1 MRWSRLPSMGSPET
15 RPRTCRP
22 VLFRCMPGQS
32 PALETRPQCRMSWA
46 RLDDQMPDHP
56 KFLQAGDFAPLL
68 LALYVRAVC
77 YSSRYLTDGFIP
89 SGAVTPLLQGYNAW
103 GHDTV
108 TGDGFALA
116 RDGDEFDWP
125 AIMVH
130 AGLWESCD
138 GGYRIHDYLD
148 YNPTR
153 AQVLERRADSAKRQ
167 KKHRDTA
174 VSNDDGNALRNGV
187 SHGPVTSSPAPA
199 PTPTLVTTKRV
210 KAADAADTQFATFWE
225 AYPRRAG
232 GNPRNAAHR
241 AWQARVASGVSP
253 ETLAAAAGRYRAFC
267 EATGKIGTEYVKQ
280 AQFWLSPTFEGWVQ
294 AWEMLEIPGTPP
306 RREMDELDAWAARP

>member
-108 TGDGFALA
+108 TGDGFAFA
-116 RDGDEFDWP
+116 QDGDEFDWP

-174 VSNDDGNALRNGV
+174 VSNDDGNALRHGV
-187 SHGPVTSSPAPA
+187 SHRPVTSSPAPT
-199 PTPTLVTTKRV
+199 PTPITTKRV
-210 KAADAADTQFATFWE
+210 KAADAAHTQFTTFWE

-232 GNPRNAAHR
+232 GNPRNAARR
-241 AWQARVASGVSP
+241 AWEARVASGVSP
-253 ETLAAAAGRYRAFC
+253 ETLVAAAGRYRAFC

-280 AQFWLSPTFEGWVQ
+280 AQFWLSPSFEGWVQ
-294 AWEMLEIPGTPP
+294 AWEVPEMAGIPP
-306 RREMDELDAWAARP
+306 RSEMDELDAWAAKP